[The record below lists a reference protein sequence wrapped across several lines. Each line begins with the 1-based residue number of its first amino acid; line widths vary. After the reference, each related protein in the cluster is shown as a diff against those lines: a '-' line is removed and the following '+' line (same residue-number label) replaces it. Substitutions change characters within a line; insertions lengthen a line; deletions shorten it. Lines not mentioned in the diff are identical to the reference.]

1 MACPTQIPAV
11 AAAAV
16 AAEAAVVAAA
26 AQAVPQPKMDG
37 PVQALPMLEQM
48 QEQGLLQAGVK
59 GGQKLLSL
67 GVQACAWEQSLALP
81 HTAELA
87 WMQQVPDCEH
97 QGLLQQSL

>member
-11 AAAAV
+11 AAAAEA

-48 QEQGLLQAGVK
+48 QEQGLL
-59 GGQKLLSL
+59 
-67 GVQACAWEQSLALP
+67 
-81 HTAELA
+81 
-87 WMQQVPDCEH
+87 
-97 QGLLQQSL
+97 